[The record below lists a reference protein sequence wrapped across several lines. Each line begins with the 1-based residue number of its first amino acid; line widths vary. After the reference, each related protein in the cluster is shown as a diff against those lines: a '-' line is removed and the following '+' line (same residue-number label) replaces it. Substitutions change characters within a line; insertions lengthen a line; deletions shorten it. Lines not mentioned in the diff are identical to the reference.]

1 MGGPRTWLRGE
12 GERSPRLGE
21 RGRAFVVL
29 VVLVL
34 VAVGPLVAFPAVRCE
49 VFGAGCRETPAVK
62 APAAEPTRSAARRLT
77 PLEAATWGQ
86 YVALGDS
93 YSSGEGAYG
102 TAADLDPTNRCHRTS
117 HAYYH
122 DVARQFRFAGGT
134 AFWACAGATTASVLK
149 GKSGEPPQTG
159 RVGPGTSLVTI
170 SVGGNDV
177 GFSRVLAGCVVR
189 LPWSRACREQG
200 PEIAE
205 RMAALR
211 YSLTTVL
218 DAVTERAPRAR
229 VIVLGYPRIFAER
242 SGAYADNIS
251 VGDQQWLNA
260 RARELNEVIRQVAAD
275 RDRQIAAT
283 EGQGSVEFIDAYH
296 AFSGH
301 EIGSPDPYVNGLKVN
316 LSALSAEPASFH
328 PTKAGYQA
336 LARLFVQQI
345 RTGPGRPLHQFR

>member
-1 MGGPRTWLRGE
+1 
-12 GERSPRLGE
+12 
-21 RGRAFVVL
+21 VVL
-29 VVLVL
+29 VVSVFVAAGAL
-34 VAVGPLVAFPAVRCE
+34 VALPAARCE
-49 VFGAGCRETPAVK
+49 VLGIGCRRAPRVE

-77 PLEAATWGQ
+77 PLEAATWGR

-102 TAADLDPTNRCHRTS
+102 TPADLDPSNRCRRTS
-117 HAYYH
+117 QAYYH
-122 DVARQFRFAGGT
+122 DVVKEFRFAGGT
-134 AFWACAGATTASVLK
+134 AFWACAGATTATVLK
-149 GKSGEPPQTG
+149 GKSGEPPQTS
-159 RVGPGTSLVTI
+159 RVGPETSLVTI

-189 LPWSRACREQG
+189 LPWSRACKDQG
-200 PEIAE
+200 PEIAD

-218 DAVTERAPRAR
+218 DAITARAPRAR
-229 VIVLGYPRIFAER
+229 VIVMGYPRIFSER
-242 SGAYADNIS
+242 SGARADNIS
-251 VGDQQWLNA
+251 IGDQQWLNA
-260 RARELNEVIRQVAAD
+260 RARELNEVIRQVVAD

-283 EGQGSVEFIDAYH
+283 EGQGSVEFVDAYH

-301 EIGSPDPYVNGLKVN
+301 EVGTPEPYVNGLKVD
-316 LSALSAEPASFH
+316 LSALAAEPASFH
-328 PTKAGYQA
+328 PTRAGYQA